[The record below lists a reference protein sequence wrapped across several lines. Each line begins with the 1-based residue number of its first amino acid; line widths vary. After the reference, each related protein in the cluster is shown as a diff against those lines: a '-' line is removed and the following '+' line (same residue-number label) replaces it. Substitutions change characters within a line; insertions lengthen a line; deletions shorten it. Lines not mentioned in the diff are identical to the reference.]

1 MPLGKLALS
10 FLYLHLNAN
19 CLLQDNVDLD
29 DSTSAGDAT
38 GSNANSS
45 IPGLAG
51 GGGSEGIP
59 GN

>member
-1 MPLGKLALS
+1 MFKFS
-10 FLYLHLNAN
+10 NSLNAN